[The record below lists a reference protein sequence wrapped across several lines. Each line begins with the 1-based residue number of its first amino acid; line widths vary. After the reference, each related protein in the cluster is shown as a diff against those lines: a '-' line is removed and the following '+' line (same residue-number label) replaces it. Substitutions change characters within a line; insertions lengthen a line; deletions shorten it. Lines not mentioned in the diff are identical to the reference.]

1 MLSAPLEHG
10 ADPVVPWWKKPAAV
24 SFPFAV
30 PLYSFAFAYGL
41 AANFYYD
48 RNRPGVTAVFSLLA
62 SVNIFLGI
70 RSDGCRYD
78 SRLFLLDNFLCWIC
92 HLSRVLTNLAAV
104 DPRSSAIVEAT
115 QKTRNTVCPGS
126 MVKMM
131 KNPKN
136 HDWKTIDVSE
146 GCTIELFRPKDAKY
160 PLPILLFFHGG
171 GHCVGSAFDFFI
183 MEYMKDYKDT
193 LIVAS
198 VEYRL
203 APETP
208 FPGAADDAIAALGY
222 VHTHAVELG
231 GTQDGICLGGM
242 SAGGNLAAVAL
253 HHAAEHGIG
262 VQHAYLQVPVCHVNC
277 SGGVH
282 HSFAENG
289 GIGALPC
296 SIMVNWWNAYCPDP
310 ARAMDPRCSPIF
322 VAEAVLKKIRC
333 RVIVVTASA
342 DVLRDSGV
350 MYVEKLQAAGVDV
363 VHFMLRGSHT
373 FGSMCDTKT
382 MKEVKKEMKKVY
394 GDRSKSKKE

>member
-1 MLSAPLEHG
+1 MLSAPLAHG
-10 ADPVVPWWKKPAAV
+10 VEPVIPWWKKPAAV
-24 SFPFAV
+24 SFPFSL
-30 PLYSFAFAYGL
+30 PLYSFAFASGL

-48 RNRPGVTAVFSLLA
+48 RNRPGVMVFFSLLA
-62 SVNIFLGI
+62 SVTMFLGI

-78 SRLFLLDNFLCWIC
+78 SRIFLLDNFLCWIM
-92 HLSRVLTNLAAV
+92 HMSRVLTNLAAV

-115 QKTRNTVCPGS
+115 QKVRNILS
-126 MVKMM
+126 AESLQK
-131 KNPKN
+131 PKT
-136 HDWKTIDVSE
+136 HEWKTIELSE
-146 GCTIELFRPKDAKY
+146 GCTIELFRPKDAQC

-171 GHCVGSAFDFFI
+171 GHCVGSAFDVFI
-183 MEYMKDYKDT
+183 MEYLKDYKDT

-208 FPGAADDAIAALGY
+208 FPGAADDAIAALEY
-222 VHTHAVELG
+222 LHNHAIELG
-231 GTQDGICLGGM
+231 GTQDDICIGGL

-262 VQHAYLQVPVCHVNC
+262 VKHAYLQVPVCHVNC
-277 SGGVH
+277 SGCVN

-289 GIGALPC
+289 GIGALPF
-296 SIMVNWWNAYCPDP
+296 SIMINWWNAYCPDP
-310 ARAMDPRCSPIF
+310 AMATDPRCSPIF
-322 VAEAVLKKIRC
+322 VAEAVLKKIGC

-342 DVLRDSGV
+342 DALRDSGV
-350 MYVEKLQAAGVDV
+350 MYAEKLQAAGVDV
-363 VHFMLRGSHT
+363 VHFMLRGSHS
-373 FGSMCDTKT
+373 FGSFCDTKT